1 MELTT
6 TLNRID
12 SCSPCIQGWHMLQIP
27 LPPLYDGEIHVGIIG
42 NASGDYYHLI
52 LLPGDNDDA
61 NWQAQMDWA
70 QSIGGYLPDRVEQAM
85 LFKHACEQFKDDWYW
100 SNEHHN
106 CNSDYAWYQR
116 FDQGNQNI
124 SRKTNE
130 LRARAVRR
138 LSI

>member
-1 MELTT
+1 M
-6 TLNRID
+6 
-12 SCSPCIQGWHMLQIP
+12 QQIP
-27 LPPLYDGEIHVGIIG
+27 VPPLAEGEIHVSIIG

-70 QSIGGYLPDRVEQAM
+70 QSIGGELPDRVEQAM
-85 LFKHACEQFKDDWYW
+85 LFKHFREQFKEDWYW
-100 SNEHHN
+100 SNETHHR
-106 CNSDYAWYQR
+106 DAGYAWCQYFGYGTQ
-116 FDQGNQNI
+116 DGL
-124 SRKTNE
+124 RKLGE